1 MRIGPDRTIFL
12 ALCVL
17 DDAAERCRRAP
28 VVPTLALRL
37 ALACLHAASDGDR
50 RMHDRFWRVV
60 CGRDRPTADERRGQ
74 QRWNAARGLM
84 AHIAARAGVEPSA
97 ALFVKVGRARRA
109 APGMGPAAVRRA
121 AAAKAAEDDE
131 RQRRKWCTMWG

>member
-1 MRIGPDRTIFL
+1 MRLGHDRTIFL

-28 VVPTLALRL
+28 VAPTLALRL

-50 RMHDRFWRVV
+50 GMHDRFWRVV
-60 CGRDRPTADERRGQ
+60 CGRDRPTADHRRGQ

-84 AHIAARAGVEPSA
+84 AHIAARAGLKPTA
-97 ALFVKVGRARRA
+97 ALFVRIGRARRV
-109 APGMGPAAVRRA
+109 PPRTGPAGVGRA
-121 AAAKAAEDDE
+121 AAANAAEDDE
-131 RQRRKWCTMWG
+131 RQRERWCAI